1 MKKYGIGARLLACA
15 SLIREGS
22 CLADVG
28 TDHAYLPIYLF
39 EMGKISRAILSD
51 INEGPLESARRNV
64 DESGFSDRAQFFLCD
79 GAAALSESGATDYT
93 ICGMGGEL
101 IADIIEKAPHLRSG
115 DIRLI
120 LQPMSKK
127 HLLRAYLFEHGFD
140 IVKEVYSQED
150 GKHYVTLLAKY
161 VGGRVAFSEADAE
174 LGMVGAAPDSK
185 ELTAYMKAYRKTLLK
200 VASGK
205 ARGGE
210 DPSYEERIINEIER
224 RFDIKQEFV

>member
-15 SLIREGS
+15 SLIREGT

-28 TDHAYLPIYLF
+28 TDHAYLPIYLL
-39 EMGKISRAILSD
+39 EAGRISRAVLSD

-64 DESGFSDRAQFFLCD
+64 ADSGFSDRADLFLCD
-79 GAAALSESGATDYT
+79 GASALADSGAMDYA

-101 IADIIEKAPHLRSG
+101 IADIIEGAPHLRSG
-115 DIRLI
+115 DIHLI

-140 IVKEVYSQED
+140 VLKEVYSKED

-161 VGGRVAFSEADAE
+161 VGERVKFSEADAE
-174 LGMVGAAPDSK
+174 LGKIGAASVTE
-185 ELTAYMKAYRKTLLK
+185 ELTDYMRAYRKTLRK

-205 ARGGE
+205 AMGGE
-210 DPSYEERIINEIER
+210 DSSYEERIIKEIER
-224 RFDIKQEFV
+224 RFDIK